1 MQGFKSL
8 ISINILHRDMKPG
21 NIFLKNGKIKIG
33 DFGFCK
39 QLDTRE
45 GLAQTQLGSPLYM
58 APEVLF
64 GNNYDLKADIWS
76 IGVIYYEL
84 LYGICPFETNSIIN
98 LI

>member
-1 MQGFKSL
+1 M
-8 ISINILHRDMKPG
+8 
-21 NIFLKNGKIKIG
+21 
-33 DFGFCK
+33 
-39 QLDTRE
+39 DTRE

>member
-1 MQGFKSL
+1 
-8 ISINILHRDMKPG
+8 
-21 NIFLKNGKIKIG
+21 
-33 DFGFCK
+33 
-39 QLDTRE
+39 
-45 GLAQTQLGSPLYM
+45 M

-98 LI
+98 LIKKINDEQVTFPTHVQLT

>member
-1 MQGFKSL
+1 
-8 ISINILHRDMKPG
+8 
-21 NIFLKNGKIKIG
+21 
-33 DFGFCK
+33 
-39 QLDTRE
+39 
-45 GLAQTQLGSPLYM
+45 M

-98 LI
+98 LIKKINDEQVTFPTHV